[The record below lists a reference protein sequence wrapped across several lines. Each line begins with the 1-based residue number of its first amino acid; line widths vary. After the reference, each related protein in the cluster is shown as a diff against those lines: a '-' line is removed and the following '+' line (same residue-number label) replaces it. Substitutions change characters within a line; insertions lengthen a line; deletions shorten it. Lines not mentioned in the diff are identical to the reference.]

1 MSDVN
6 RRVPVLMVV
15 HAHPDDESSS
25 TGGTLAH
32 YSALGYRTILVTCTD
47 GRQGD
52 AADGAKPGQAGH
64 DPHEVAR
71 RRADEL
77 DAAAAALGIT
87 EVVKL
92 RYPDSGVD
100 DNSAE
105 EAFSTRPVAPLV
117 HQLVRLMRMYRPD
130 VVITYP
136 PNGLSGHP
144 DHIRTHDI
152 VVAAHGNVVAAG
164 DSPTLYYI
172 ALSRS
177 RIKAFQANAKA
188 AFGDDQ
194 WAPPDS
200 MAVDDDLVTTV
211 IDVGSH
217 WSAKLA
223 GLAAHSSQAD
233 AAMLLQMFSAR
244 RDLDVPGG
252 GVEEYIRAYPPATDA
267 EAEIE
272 RDLFGLVTLHE

>member
-1 MSDVN
+1 MSDPAP
-6 RRVPVLMVV
+6 RMPVLMIV

-32 YSALGYRTILVTCTD
+32 YSALGCRTILVTCTD

-52 AADGAKPGQAGH
+52 AVNGAKPGQPGH
-64 DPHEVAR
+64 DPHEVAQQ
-71 RRADEL
+71 RADEL
-77 DAAAAALGIT
+77 DAAAAALGVT

-100 DNSAE
+100 GDCAE
-105 EAFSTRPVAPLV
+105 ESFSRRPLTPLV

-144 DHIRTHDI
+144 DHIRTHD
-152 VVAAHGNVVAAG
+152 VVAAAHGNVVAG
-164 DSPTLYYI
+164 GHSPALYYI

-177 RIKAFQANAKA
+177 RVKAFQANAQA
-188 AFGDDQ
+188 AFGDDN
-194 WAPPDS
+194 WAPPDG
-200 MAVDDDLVTTV
+200 MAVDDAMITTV

-233 AAMLLQMFSAR
+233 AAMLLRMFSAR
-244 RDLDVPGG
+244 PDLDVQGAD
-252 GVEEYIRAYPPATDA
+252 VEEYIRAYPPTTGADV
-267 EAEIE
+267 E
-272 RDLFGLVTLHE
+272 DGLLGLSTLHG